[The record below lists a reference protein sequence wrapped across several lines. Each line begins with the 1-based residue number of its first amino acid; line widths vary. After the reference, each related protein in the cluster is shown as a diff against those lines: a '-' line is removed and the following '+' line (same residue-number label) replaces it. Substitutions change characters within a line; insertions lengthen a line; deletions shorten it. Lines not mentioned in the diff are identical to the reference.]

1 MVTNQNQSIS
11 KFNTACSNLMCL
23 TDDGWSARN
32 HMITRMRSSR
42 MHTVRSSRGCLSVC
56 WDTPH
61 RPGPGHP
68 RSLVWAWR
76 PPGCGPGDPPPS
88 QTPTS
93 PLGVG
98 LETPQPDPPTSPR
111 VWAWRPST
119 SQTPQLLPWVWDW
132 RPPDPTT
139 SPPGV
144 GLETSPPCEQNS

>member
-11 KFNTACSNLMCL
+11 KFNTACSNLMCR

-68 RSLVWAWR
+68 CSLVWAWR
-76 PPGCGPGDPPPS
+76 PPQPDPNLPPGCGPGDPPARP
-88 QTPTS
+88 PN
-93 PLGVG
+93 L
-98 LETPQPDPPTSPR
+98 PQ
-111 VWAWRPST
+111 VWAWRLST

-139 SPPGV
+139 PPPPPGV

>member
-68 RSLVWAWR
+68 CSLVWAWR
-76 PPGCGPGDPPPS
+76 PPQPDPNLPPGCGPGDPPARP
-88 QTPTS
+88 PNL
-93 PLGVG
+93 PPGVG
-98 LETPQPDPPTSPR
+98 LETLHQPDPPTSP
-111 VWAWRPST
+111 
-119 SQTPQLLPWVWDW
+119 LD
-132 RPPDPTT
+132 
-139 SPPGV
+139 V
-144 GLETSPPCEQNS
+144 GLETPRPHNFPPPGCGP